1 MLSGSDF
8 PSWLVG
14 LAWASLAI
22 AFGCAIAVAVDVYLR
37 PQPMAVM
44 NLVWPICA
52 LFGSVLWLGAYLA
65 WGRAPRPAAR
75 AGGGHG
81 DIPSGPLGMSKR
93 PRTTSTSVFIGTS
106 HCGAGCTLA
115 DLLVEWVLFGA
126 PAVAVIGGMHW
137 LFNVEMYAAWVIAYV
152 AALAIG
158 IGFQY
163 FGIAPMNPRRGRAG
177 NLRAAARADVL
188 SLTAWQLGMYATMA
202 LAQLALLPAWLGGAA
217 AVSTPVFW
225 VIMQVAMLFGF
236 ATSFPVNWWLIRTGV
251 KDPM

>member
-75 AGGGHG
+75 AAWRSRGH
-81 DIPSGPLGMSKR
+81 SQR
-93 PRTTSTSVFIGTS
+93 P
-106 HCGAGCTLA
+106 AG
-115 DLLVEWVLFGA
+115 
-126 PAVAVIGGMHW
+126 
-137 LFNVEMYAAWVIAYV
+137 NVEAAPHDEHVRV
-152 AALAIG
+152 HRDQPL
-158 IGFQY
+158 
-163 FGIAPMNPRRGRAG
+163 RRR
-177 NLRAAARADVL
+177 LH
-188 SLTAWQLGMYATMA
+188 LG
-202 LAQLALLPAWLGGAA
+202 
-217 AVSTPVFW
+217 
-225 VIMQVAMLFGF
+225 
-236 ATSFPVNWWLIRTGV
+236 
-251 KDPM
+251 